1 MLSDS
6 RQSDSKQALTL
17 LDGGRRASEC
27 RIMQSAAKSKCRGRR
42 ATNISRACRTANSGY
57 VVAQLTLVNTQKGG
71 YLRRGHHLPRIV
83 FYLCQ

>member
-6 RQSDSKQALTL
+6 RKSGSKQTLTL
-17 LDGGRRASEC
+17 LNRIRRASKC

-42 ATNISRACRTANSGY
+42 ATHVRRACRIANGSN

>member
-27 RIMQSAAKSKCRGRR
+27 RIVKSAAKLKRRGRC
-42 ATNISRACRTANSGY
+42 ATNISRAGRTANGGY
-57 VVAQLTLVNTQKGG
+57 VVAQHTLVNTQKGG

-83 FYLCQ
+83 LYLCQ

>member
-6 RQSDSKQALTL
+6 RKSDSKQALTL
-17 LDGGRRASEC
+17 LDGGRRAGKC
-27 RIMQSAAKSKCRGRR
+27 GIMQSAAKTKCRGRR
-42 ATNISRACRTANSGY
+42 ATHVRRACRTANSGY

-83 FYLCQ
+83 LYLCQ